1 MNTFFPSFNDCVSW
15 LFVDICLELVSKCLT
30 MHLISY
36 KPNKGHKVAMATSP
50 LYIASVGI

>member
-1 MNTFFPSFNDCVSW
+1 MNTFFPSFNDCLSW

-50 LYIASVGI
+50 LYIASVDI